1 MENFHLHFSRR
12 KLHAL
17 LSVLE
22 RPDFMWRIVVA
33 TTVLLTLITAALS
46 LLSYGW
52 ATRQD
57 TPIVEGA
64 AAGVVSKEDIRA
76 VIDLYNAKQ
85 KRFEALKNTRPTA
98 PVVDSEASSTVLPTV
113 TSEGAAE
120 VIIPPEALPQ

>member
-98 PVVDSEASSTVLPTV
+98 PVVDSEASSIVPETTPLENTSTTTPAGVLP
-113 TSEGAAE
+113 
-120 VIIPPEALPQ
+120 